1 MTAVVDASVVVAA
14 LIDQSATG
22 MWAREQLKALPVA
35 APQLIMV
42 ETTQSLRRTRLR
54 GRISGDLAAI
64 AYADLLQLP
73 LQLFPFRPFAER
85 IWDLR
90 HSVTPYDAW
99 YVALAEALNVPLATL
114 DIRLVQASG
123 PACRFETPASD

>member
-14 LIDQSATG
+14 LIDQGATG
-22 MWAREQLKALPVA
+22 FWAREQLKALPVA
-35 APQLIMV
+35 APQVITV
-42 ETTQSLRRTRLR
+42 ETTHSLRHTRLR

>member
-14 LIDQSATG
+14 LIDHGATG
-22 MWAREQLKALPVA
+22 MWAREQLQALPVA
-35 APQLIMV
+35 APELITV

-54 GRISGDLAAI
+54 GRISGELAAI

-85 IWDLR
+85 IWDLC
-90 HSVTPYDAW
+90 HYLTPYDAW